1 MFRQLSKARYRK
13 GLPEN
18 TSDVCILSLHFPPE
32 PTGNAPYVG
41 GLASGLATSGH
52 QVTAHVGYP
61 HYPEWKIYQ
70 GYRGLST
77 REHRGSVDVQRR
89 RHYVP
94 QPPRGARRLLSEIS
108 FGLRL
113 VFARWG
119 EPDVVVAVSPSLFS
133 TAVAVTR
140 LRLTPSRPP
149 LILWVQDIYSLGVAE
164 TGEGGAFVQRVTR
177 WVEKYTAG
185 SADRI
190 VVSLKNH
197 ADFITDELGISASK
211 VKVVRNWTH
220 LAPSP
225 AIEPSAA
232 KAALGWP
239 TDATLAVHT
248 GNIGVKQGL
257 ENIVDAAR
265 LADETN
271 APVRFILVGDGG
283 ERRTV
288 EAYGRGVSR
297 LQFVDPLDDREYRLA
312 LAAADVLVVNEKP
325 GVSSMAL
332 PSKLTAYFDAGRP
345 IVAAADPAGIT
356 AAEVSAA
363 GAGLVVPGGE
373 PARLLDAVLQLR
385 ADPDAANRYGASG
398 RLYREKYLGE
408 EHAIGEWDRLIADV
422 APRTAL
428 PNRPALES

>member
-1 MFRQLSKARYRK
+1 MFRQRSESRHLEEP
-13 GLPEN
+13 PES
-18 TSDVCILSLHFPPE
+18 TSEICILSLHFPPE

-41 GLASGLATSGH
+41 GLAVGLAASGH
-52 QVTAHVGYP
+52 RVTANVGYP
-61 HYPEWKIYQ
+61 HYPEWKIYD

-77 REHRGSVDVQRR
+77 HENRDGVDVHRR

-94 QPPRGARRLLSEIS
+94 QPPRGVRRLLSEIS

-119 EPDVVVAVSPSLFS
+119 SPQVVVALSPSLFS

-140 LRLTPSRPP
+140 LRLTPRRPR

-164 TGEGGAFVQRVTR
+164 TGEGGELVQRITR
-177 WVEKYTAG
+177 WVERYTLG

-197 ADFITDELGISASK
+197 ANFITDELGISASK
-211 VKVVRNWTH
+211 VEVVRNWTH
-220 LAPSP
+220 LAPAP
-225 AIEPSAA
+225 PIEPSVA

-239 TDATLAVHT
+239 TDVTLAVHT

-265 LADETN
+265 LADETK
-271 APVRFILVGDGG
+271 ADVRFLLVGDGG
-283 ERRTV
+283 QRRAV
-288 EAYGRGVSR
+288 EAYGQGVDR
-297 LQFVDPLDDREYRLA
+297 LEFIDPLGDREYRLA
-312 LAAADVLVVNEKP
+312 LAAADVLLVNEKP

-345 IVAAADPAGIT
+345 IVAAADPDGIT

-363 GAGLVVPGGE
+363 GAGLIVPGGQ
-373 PARLLDAVLQLR
+373 PARLLEAVLQLR
-385 ADPDAANRYGASG
+385 ADPDAASRYGMNG
-398 RLYREKYLGE
+398 RLYREQYLGE
-408 EHAIGEWDRLIADV
+408 EHAIRQWERVITDV
-422 APRTAL
+422 DGAR
-428 PNRPALES
+428 R